1 MTTPLRQAD
10 AATTWES
17 PNAIV
22 RLGRSWLG
30 RVLRLGQP
38 HGLHPRPR
46 LARPGTGAAGD
57 RVQRG
62 YWSVASSRTSAL
74 SPTAT
79 AWAPGCSRPSSGCS
93 AAGWAG
99 HVAPD
104 WGQHEGGIHEPRCLE
119 MRLIMLSPPGA
130 GKGAHASQLSQTTGV
145 AYISSGA
152 PPRAEIA
159 RGGDLGRRFAQYTS
173 RGDLTVF
180 EGQRRGRLPTGGALA
195 GGVELLQAAMKP
207 GSQVLLPATRPPGT
221 PALCGAA
228 AGDPRV
234 GVQPPI
240 GVPGVRLCQEITNVC
255 WPFWTRYSTRLRP
268 GVRSIA

>member
-1 MTTPLRQAD
+1 MTTPLRQAY

-30 RVLRLGQP
+30 RVLRLGQLR
-38 HGLHPRPR
+38 GLPPRPR

-62 YWSVASSRTSAL
+62 YWSAASSRSSAL

-93 AAGWAG
+93 AVGRAG

-104 WGQHEGGIHEPRCLE
+104 SGQDEGGIHEPRCLE

-152 PPRAEIA
+152 LPRAEIA

-180 EGQRRGRLPTGGALA
+180 EGQRRRRLPTGGALA
-195 GGVELLQAAMKP
+195 GGVELLQAARKP
-207 GSQVLLPATRPPGT
+207 GSQVL
-221 PALCGAA
+221 
-228 AGDPRV
+228 
-234 GVQPPI
+234 
-240 GVPGVRLCQEITNVC
+240 
-255 WPFWTRYSTRLRP
+255 WPVSC
-268 GVRSIA
+268 